1 MSFFDKAFDNITNPA
16 SNGLKEIGGKLFDEV
31 NPQGTNSLDNLS
43 MVNAMRGGSALPEG
57 FPQLGE
63 IFSSS
68 LPEGDFLKQLPTE
81 FLSKIPS
88 AGPSITDSTGAFTG
102 LANLDGMK
110 DILGGANP
118 FGNLFGGE
126 RSFFS
131 ALESAPQ
138 MLSENAYLGKSIP
151 GTEEFSKGIESTA
164 ADIATTGDITG
175 MSGALG
181 GDALGGVLGSLGLD
195 GIAGGP
201 GGLLGS
207 LSGLLGEGGIGS
219 LIGSVTD
226 IIGKILPLIAKLAP
240 LALAII

>member
-16 SNGLKEIGGKLFDEV
+16 SNGLEEIGGKLFDEI
-31 NPQGTNSLDNLS
+31 NPKGTDNLN
-43 MVNAMRGGSALPEG
+43 MLNAMRGGSALPEG
-57 FPQLGE
+57 FPQLGD
-63 IFSSS
+63 IFSNTS
-68 LPEGDFLKQLPTE
+68 PEGDLLKQLPTE
-81 FLSKIPS
+81 FLGQIPAVGS
-88 AGPSITDSTGAFTG
+88 SLPDSIGAFTG
-102 LANLDGMK
+102 LANLDGME

-118 FGNLFGGE
+118 FGNLLGGE

-138 MLSENAYLGKSIP
+138 MLSENGYLGKSIP
-151 GTEEFSKGIESTA
+151 GMEKFSKGFESTV
-164 ADIATTGDITG
+164 DIATAGDITG
-175 MSGALG
+175 RSGALG